1 MAGRISDAS
10 IAAVRERASILDVV
24 GAQVALSP
32 AGSGRLKGLCPF
44 HEEKTPSFS
53 VNPSANLY
61 HCFGCG
67 VGGDIFD
74 FVMRLD
80 NLQFGEAVEHL
91 ARGAGVTLAYEGGT
105 SGGRREGGGRRQ
117 RLVEANAAA
126 ADYYVGQLRTAEAQT
141 GREFLLER
149 GFDASAA
156 ERFGIGYAPGGWDSL
171 TRHLRGC
178 DFTVEELTEAGL
190 SRPGSKGSPI
200 DRFHRRL
207 LWPIRDVGGDVVGF
221 GARRLHDDDPI
232 AAKYLNTPE
241 TPLFKKSTLLY
252 GADLARR
259 AIGQRDQVVV
269 VEGYTDVMAC
279 HLAGVETAVATCGTA
294 FGSDHVRLLRRM
306 LHDQD
311 EHRAEVVFTFDGDAA
326 GRAAARKALQFEQRF
341 VSQTYVAV
349 DGAGRDPCELRQAG
363 GDAAVRELVAR
374 RVPLVEFAIRSALD
388 GVDLDSAEGRSA
400 GLHACAPLVAGIK
413 DWALRGEYARRLSG
427 WLGMES
433 PEPVVAEVR
442 RLADAVDTTG
452 GGSGGGGSG
461 AKGGSAAGGSAA
473 GEPGSNGSTSEARPL
488 RPRRPVSGAEAAAL
502 TVEREALKGAL
513 QCAAVAGPMFDATE
527 PEMFLDQAYRG
538 LREAIGQAGGTSA
551 ATSIPAWVAAVSD
564 AAPDNSVR
572 SLVTSLAVEPLQYEG
587 DIEQRYVSSVV
598 MSVHERHVTRRVA
611 EVKSRLQR
619 TNPES
624 ETEAYNRLFNELI
637 VLEQRKRE
645 LRTQLD
651 GAA

>member
-1 MAGRISDAS
+1 VAGRISDAS
-10 IAAVRERASILDVV
+10 IAAVRERASIVDVV
-24 GAQVALSP
+24 GAQVALRP
-32 AGSGRLKGLCPF
+32 AGGGRLKGLCPF
-44 HEEKTPSFS
+44 HDEKTPSFS

-80 NLQFGEAVEHL
+80 NLQFGEAVERL
-91 ARGAGVTLAYEGGT
+91 AAAAGVTLAYEGGT
-105 SGGRREGGGRRQ
+105 SGGRRESGRRQ

-126 ADYYVGQLRTAEAQT
+126 AAFYAAQLSTAEAQT

-149 GFDASAA
+149 GFDAVAA
-156 ERFGIGYAPGGWDSL
+156 ERFGIGYAPGGWDAL
-171 TRHLRGC
+171 TRHLRAA

-190 SRPGSKGSPI
+190 SRPGSRGTPI

-294 FGSDHVRLLRRM
+294 FGTDHVRLLRRM

-311 EHRAEVVFTFDGDAA
+311 EHIAEVVFTFDGDAA

-349 DGAGRDPCELRQAG
+349 DEGGRDPCELRQAG
-363 GDAAVRELVAR
+363 GDAAVRELIAR
-374 RVPLVEFAIRSALD
+374 RVPLVEFAIRATLD
-388 GVDLDSAEGRSA
+388 GVDLDSAEGRIA
-400 GLHACAPLVAGIK
+400 ALHAAAPLVAGIK
-413 DWALRGEYARRLSG
+413 DWALRTEYARRLSG

-433 PEPVVAEVR
+433 PEPVIAEVR
-442 RLADAVDTTG
+442 RLVDP
-452 GGSGGGGSG
+452 
-461 AKGGSAAGGSAA
+461 AEAAA
-473 GEPGSNGSTSEARPL
+473 GEREGPAAGAARG
-488 RPRRPVSGAEAAAL
+488 RRPSGPDAAAL
-502 TVEREALKGAL
+502 TVEREALKAAL
-513 QCAAVAGPMFDATE
+513 QRPALAGPPFEATEPAMFLDPAHQRVRAAVAK
-527 PEMFLDQAYRG
+527 
-538 LREAIGQAGGTSA
+538 AGGTGA
-551 ATSIPAWVAAVSD
+551 AGGMPGVAEWVAAVSEAAADD
-564 AAPDNSVR
+564 AVR
-572 SLVTSLAVEPLQYEG
+572 SLVTSFAVEPLQYEG
-587 DIEQRYVSSVV
+587 DTGQRYITWVVSSL
-598 MSVHERHVTRRVA
+598 HERHLTRRVA
-611 EVKSRLQR
+611 ELKSRLQR

-624 ETEAYNRLFNELI
+624 ERPAYNRLFNELI
-637 VLEQRKRE
+637 ELEQRKRE
-645 LRTQLD
+645 LR
-651 GAA
+651 GALEGPL

>member
-1 MAGRISDAS
+1 LAGRISDAS

-24 GAQVALSP
+24 GAQVALRP

-91 ARGAGVTLAYEGGT
+91 ARSAGVTLAYEGGT
-105 SGGRREGGGRRQ
+105 SGGRREGGRRQ
-117 RLVEANAAA
+117 RLVDANAAA
-126 ADYYVGQLRTAEAQT
+126 AEYYAGQLGTAEAQT

-149 GFDASAA
+149 GFDAAAA

-171 TRHLRGC
+171 TRHLRGR

-279 HLAGVETAVATCGTA
+279 HLSGVETAVATCGTA

-349 DGAGRDPCELRQAG
+349 DDAGRDPCELRQAG

-374 RVPLVEFAIRSALD
+374 RVPLVEFAIRSTLD

-400 GLHACAPLVAGIK
+400 GLHASAPLVAGIK

-433 PEPVVAEVR
+433 PEPVIAEVR
-442 RLADAVDTTG
+442 RLADAADAG
-452 GGSGGGGSG
+452 GGSSG
-461 AKGGSAAGGSAA
+461 
-473 GEPGSNGSTSEARPL
+473 PPDSNGSTSEGRPV

-513 QCAAVAGPMFDATE
+513 QCPAVAGPMFDATE
-527 PEMFLDQAYRG
+527 PAMFLDPAHRG
-538 LREAIGQAGGTSA
+538 LREAISRAGGTST
-551 ATSIPAWVAAVSD
+551 ATSVPAWVAAVSE
-564 AAPDNSVR
+564 AAADDSVR
-572 SLVTSLAVEPLQYEG
+572 SLVTSLAVQPLQYEG
-587 DIEQRYVSSVV
+587 DTEHRYVSSVV
-598 MSVHERHVTRRVA
+598 VSVHERDVTRRVA

-651 GAA
+651 GAG

>member
-1 MAGRISDAS
+1 LAGRISDAS

-24 GAQVALSP
+24 GAQVALRP

-91 ARGAGVTLAYEGGT
+91 ARSAGVTLAYEGGT
-105 SGGRREGGGRRQ
+105 SGGRREGGRRQ
-117 RLVEANAAA
+117 RLVDANAAA
-126 ADYYVGQLRTAEAQT
+126 AEYYAGQLGTAEAQT

-149 GFDASAA
+149 GFDAAAA

-171 TRHLRGC
+171 TRHLRGR

-279 HLAGVETAVATCGTA
+279 HLSGVETAVATCGTA

-349 DGAGRDPCELRQAG
+349 DDAGRDPCELRQAG

-374 RVPLVEFAIRSALD
+374 RVPLVEFAIRSTLD

-400 GLHACAPLVAGIK
+400 GLHASAPLVAGIK

-433 PEPVVAEVR
+433 PEPVIAEVR
-442 RLADAVDTTG
+442 RLAEAADAG
-452 GGSGGGGSG
+452 GGSSG
-461 AKGGSAAGGSAA
+461 
-473 GEPGSNGSTSEARPL
+473 PPDNNGSTSEARPV
-488 RPRRPVSGAEAAAL
+488 RPRRPASGAEAAAL

-513 QCAAVAGPMFDATE
+513 QCPAVAGPMFDATE
-527 PEMFLDQAYRG
+527 PAMFLDPAHRG
-538 LREAIGQAGGTSA
+538 LREAISRAGGTST
-551 ATSIPAWVAAVSD
+551 ATSVPAWVAAVSE
-564 AAPDNSVR
+564 AAADDSVR
-572 SLVTSLAVEPLQYEG
+572 SLVTSLAVQPLQYEG
-587 DIEQRYVSSVV
+587 DTEHRYVSSVV
-598 MSVHERHVTRRVA
+598 VSVHERDVTRRVA

-651 GAA
+651 GAG

>member
-1 MAGRISDAS
+1 LAGRISDAS

-24 GAQVALSP
+24 GAQVALRP

-91 ARGAGVTLAYEGGT
+91 ARSAGVTLAYEGGT
-105 SGGRREGGGRRQ
+105 SGGRREGGRRQ
-117 RLVEANAAA
+117 RLVDANAAA
-126 ADYYVGQLRTAEAQT
+126 AEYYTGQLGTAEAQT

-149 GFDASAA
+149 GFDAAAA

-171 TRHLRGC
+171 TRHLRGR

-279 HLAGVETAVATCGTA
+279 HLSGVETAVATCGTA

-349 DGAGRDPCELRQAG
+349 DDAGRDPCELRQAG

-374 RVPLVEFAIRSALD
+374 RVPLVEFAIRSTLD

-400 GLHACAPLVAGIK
+400 GLHASAPLVAGIK

-433 PEPVVAEVR
+433 PEPVIAEVR
-442 RLADAVDTTG
+442 RLAEAAD
-452 GGSGGGGSG
+452 
-461 AKGGSAAGGSAA
+461 AGGSSS
-473 GEPGSNGSTSEARPL
+473 GPPDSNGSTSEARPV
-488 RPRRPVSGAEAAAL
+488 RTRRPVSGAEAAAL

-513 QCAAVAGPMFDATE
+513 QCPAVAGPMFDATE
-527 PEMFLDQAYRG
+527 PAMFLDPAHRG
-538 LREAIGQAGGTSA
+538 LREAISRAGGTST
-551 ATSIPAWVAAVSD
+551 ATSVPAWVAAVSE
-564 AAPDNSVR
+564 AAADDSVR
-572 SLVTSLAVEPLQYEG
+572 SLVTSLAVQPLQYEG
-587 DIEQRYVSSVV
+587 DTEHRYVSSVV
-598 MSVHERHVTRRVA
+598 VSVHEREVTRRVA

-619 TNPES
+619 TNPEL

-651 GAA
+651 GAG

>member
-24 GAQVALSP
+24 GAQVALRP

-91 ARGAGVTLAYEGGT
+91 ARSAGVTLAYEGGT
-105 SGGRREGGGRRQ
+105 SGGRREGGRRQ
-117 RLVEANAAA
+117 RLVDANAAA
-126 ADYYVGQLRTAEAQT
+126 AEYYAGQLGTAEAQT

-149 GFDASAA
+149 GFDAAAA

-171 TRHLRGC
+171 TRHLRGR

-279 HLAGVETAVATCGTA
+279 HLSGVETAVATCGTA

-349 DGAGRDPCELRQAG
+349 DDAGRDPCELRQAE

-374 RVPLVEFAIRSALD
+374 RVPLVEFAIRSTLD

-400 GLHACAPLVAGIK
+400 GLHASAPLVAGIK

-433 PEPVVAEVR
+433 PEPVIAEVR
-442 RLADAVDTTG
+442 RLAEAADAG
-452 GGSGGGGSG
+452 GGSSG
-461 AKGGSAAGGSAA
+461 
-473 GEPGSNGSTSEARPL
+473 PPDNNGSTSEARPV
-488 RPRRPVSGAEAAAL
+488 RPRRPASGAEAAAL

-513 QCAAVAGPMFDATE
+513 QCPAVAGPMFDATE
-527 PEMFLDQAYRG
+527 PAMFLDPAHRG
-538 LREAIGQAGGTSA
+538 LREAISRAGGTST
-551 ATSIPAWVAAVSD
+551 ATSVPAWVAAVSE
-564 AAPDNSVR
+564 AAADDSVR
-572 SLVTSLAVEPLQYEG
+572 SLVTSLAVQPLQYEG
-587 DIEQRYVSSVV
+587 DTEHRYVSSVV
-598 MSVHERHVTRRVA
+598 VSVHERDVTRRVA

-651 GAA
+651 GAG

>member
-24 GAQVALSP
+24 GAQVALRP

-91 ARGAGVTLAYEGGT
+91 ARSAGVTLAYEGGT
-105 SGGRREGGGRRQ
+105 SGGRREGGRRQ
-117 RLVEANAAA
+117 RLVDANAAA
-126 ADYYVGQLRTAEAQT
+126 AEYYAGQLGTAEAQT

-149 GFDASAA
+149 GFDAAAA

-171 TRHLRGC
+171 TRHLRGR

-279 HLAGVETAVATCGTA
+279 HLSGVETAVATCGTA

-349 DGAGRDPCELRQAG
+349 DDAGRDPCELRQAG

-374 RVPLVEFAIRSALD
+374 RVPLVEFAIRSTLE

-400 GLHACAPLVAGIK
+400 GLHASAPLVAGIK

-433 PEPVVAEVR
+433 PEPVIAEVR
-442 RLADAVDTTG
+442 RLADAADAG
-452 GGSGGGGSG
+452 GGSSG
-461 AKGGSAAGGSAA
+461 
-473 GEPGSNGSTSEARPL
+473 PPDSNGSTSEGRPV

-513 QCAAVAGPMFDATE
+513 QCPAVAGPMFDATE
-527 PEMFLDQAYRG
+527 PAMFLDPAHRG
-538 LREAIGQAGGTSA
+538 LREAISRAGGTST
-551 ATSIPAWVAAVSD
+551 ATSVPAWVAAVSE
-564 AAPDNSVR
+564 AAADDSVR
-572 SLVTSLAVEPLQYEG
+572 SLVTSLAVQPLQYEG
-587 DIEQRYVSSVV
+587 DTEHRYVSSVV
-598 MSVHERHVTRRVA
+598 VSVHERDVTRRVA

-651 GAA
+651 GAG

>member
-1 MAGRISDAS
+1 LAGRISDAS

-24 GAQVALSP
+24 GAQVALRP

-91 ARGAGVTLAYEGGT
+91 ARSAGVTLAYEGGT
-105 SGGRREGGGRRQ
+105 SGGRREGGRRQ
-117 RLVEANAAA
+117 RLVDANAAA
-126 ADYYVGQLRTAEAQT
+126 AEYYAGQLGTAEAQT

-149 GFDASAA
+149 GFDAAAA

-171 TRHLRGC
+171 TRHLRGR

-279 HLAGVETAVATCGTA
+279 HLSGVETAVATCGTA

-349 DGAGRDPCELRQAG
+349 DDAGRDPCELRQAG

-374 RVPLVEFAIRSALD
+374 RVPLVEFAIRSTLD

-400 GLHACAPLVAGIK
+400 GLHASAPLVAGIK

-433 PEPVVAEVR
+433 PEPVIAEVR
-442 RLADAVDTTG
+442 RLADAADAG
-452 GGSGGGGSG
+452 GGSSG
-461 AKGGSAAGGSAA
+461 
-473 GEPGSNGSTSEARPL
+473 PPDSNGSTIEGRPV
-488 RPRRPVSGAEAAAL
+488 RPRRPASGAEAAAL

-513 QCAAVAGPMFDATE
+513 QCPAVAGPMFDATE
-527 PEMFLDQAYRG
+527 PAMFLDPAHRG
-538 LREAIGQAGGTSA
+538 LREAISRAGGTST
-551 ATSIPAWVAAVSD
+551 ATGVPAWVAAVSE
-564 AAPDNSVR
+564 AAADDSVR
-572 SLVTSLAVEPLQYEG
+572 SLVTSLAVQPLQYEG
-587 DIEQRYVSSVV
+587 DTEHRYVSSVV
-598 MSVHERHVTRRVA
+598 VSVHERDVTRRVA

-651 GAA
+651 GAG

>member
-24 GAQVALSP
+24 GAQVALRP

-91 ARGAGVTLAYEGGT
+91 ARSAGVTLAYEGGT
-105 SGGRREGGGRRQ
+105 SGGRREGGRRQ
-117 RLVEANAAA
+117 RLVDANAAA
-126 ADYYVGQLRTAEAQT
+126 AEYYAGQLGTAEAQT

-149 GFDASAA
+149 GFDAAAA

-171 TRHLRGC
+171 TRHLRGR

-279 HLAGVETAVATCGTA
+279 HLSGVETAVATCGTA

-349 DGAGRDPCELRQAG
+349 DDAGRDPCELRQAG

-374 RVPLVEFAIRSALD
+374 RVPLVEFAIRSTLD

-400 GLHACAPLVAGIK
+400 GLHASAPLVAGIK

-433 PEPVVAEVR
+433 PEPVIAEVR
-442 RLADAVDTTG
+442 RLADAADAG
-452 GGSGGGGSG
+452 GGSSG
-461 AKGGSAAGGSAA
+461 
-473 GEPGSNGSTSEARPL
+473 PPDSNGSTSEGRPV

-513 QCAAVAGPMFDATE
+513 QCPAVAGPMFDATE
-527 PEMFLDQAYRG
+527 PAMFLDPAHRG
-538 LREAIGQAGGTSA
+538 LREAISRAGGTST
-551 ATSIPAWVAAVSD
+551 ATSVPAWVAAVSE
-564 AAPDNSVR
+564 AAADDSVR
-572 SLVTSLAVEPLQYEG
+572 SLVTSLAVQPLQYEG
-587 DIEQRYVSSVV
+587 DTEHRYVSSVV
-598 MSVHERHVTRRVA
+598 VSVHERDVTRRVA

-651 GAA
+651 GAG

>member
-1 MAGRISDAS
+1 LAGRISDAS

-24 GAQVALSP
+24 GAQVALRP

-91 ARGAGVTLAYEGGT
+91 ARSAGVTLAYEGGT
-105 SGGRREGGGRRQ
+105 SGGRREGGRRQ
-117 RLVEANAAA
+117 RLVDANAAA
-126 ADYYVGQLRTAEAQT
+126 AEYYAGQLGTAEAQT

-149 GFDASAA
+149 GFDAAAA

-171 TRHLRGC
+171 TRHLRGR

-279 HLAGVETAVATCGTA
+279 HLSGVETAVATCGTA

-349 DGAGRDPCELRQAG
+349 DDAGRDPCELRQAG

-374 RVPLVEFAIRSALD
+374 RVPLVEFAIRSTLE

-400 GLHACAPLVAGIK
+400 GLHASAPLVAGIK

-433 PEPVVAEVR
+433 PEPVIAEVR
-442 RLADAVDTTG
+442 RLADAADAG
-452 GGSGGGGSG
+452 GGSSG
-461 AKGGSAAGGSAA
+461 
-473 GEPGSNGSTSEARPL
+473 PPDSNGSTSEGRPV

-513 QCAAVAGPMFDATE
+513 QCPAVAGPMFDATE
-527 PEMFLDQAYRG
+527 PAMFLDPAHRG
-538 LREAIGQAGGTSA
+538 LREAISRAGGTST
-551 ATSIPAWVAAVSD
+551 ATSVPAWVAAVSE
-564 AAPDNSVR
+564 AAADDSVR
-572 SLVTSLAVEPLQYEG
+572 SLVTSLAVQPLQYEG
-587 DIEQRYVSSVV
+587 DTEHRYVSSVV
-598 MSVHERHVTRRVA
+598 VSVHERDVTRRVA

-651 GAA
+651 GAG

>member
-24 GAQVALSP
+24 GAQVALRP

-91 ARGAGVTLAYEGGT
+91 ARSAGVTLAYEGGT
-105 SGGRREGGGRRQ
+105 SGGRREGGRRQ
-117 RLVEANAAA
+117 RLVDANAAA
-126 ADYYVGQLRTAEAQT
+126 AEYYAGQLGTAEAQT

-149 GFDASAA
+149 GFDAAAA

-171 TRHLRGC
+171 TRHLRGR

-279 HLAGVETAVATCGTA
+279 HLSGVETAVATCGTA

-349 DGAGRDPCELRQAG
+349 DDAGRDPCELRQAG

-374 RVPLVEFAIRSALD
+374 RVPLVEFAIRSTLD

-400 GLHACAPLVAGIK
+400 GLHASAPLVAGIK

-433 PEPVVAEVR
+433 PEPVIAEVR
-442 RLADAVDTTG
+442 RLADAADAG
-452 GGSGGGGSG
+452 GGSSG
-461 AKGGSAAGGSAA
+461 
-473 GEPGSNGSTSEARPL
+473 PPDNNGSTSEARPV
-488 RPRRPVSGAEAAAL
+488 RPRRPASGAEAAAL

-513 QCAAVAGPMFDATE
+513 QCPAVAGPMFDATE
-527 PEMFLDQAYRG
+527 PAMFLDPAHRG
-538 LREAIGQAGGTSA
+538 LREAISRAGGTST
-551 ATSIPAWVAAVSD
+551 ATSVPAWVAAVSE
-564 AAPDNSVR
+564 AAADDSVR
-572 SLVTSLAVEPLQYEG
+572 SLVTSLAVQPLQYEG
-587 DIEQRYVSSVV
+587 DTEHRYVSSVV
-598 MSVHERHVTRRVA
+598 VSVHERDVTRRVA

-651 GAA
+651 GAG

>member
-24 GAQVALSP
+24 GAQVALRP

-61 HCFGCG
+61 KCFGCG

-91 ARGAGVTLAYEGGT
+91 ARSAGVTLAYEGGT
-105 SGGRREGGGRRQ
+105 SGGRREGGRRQ
-117 RLVEANAAA
+117 RLVDANAAA
-126 ADYYVGQLRTAEAQT
+126 AEYYAGQLGTAEAQT

-149 GFDASAA
+149 GFDAAAA

-171 TRHLRGC
+171 TRHLRGR

-207 LWPIRDVGGDVVGF
+207 LWPIREVGGDVVGF

-279 HLAGVETAVATCGTA
+279 HLSGVETAVATCGTA

-349 DGAGRDPCELRQAG
+349 DDAGRDPCELRQAG

-374 RVPLVEFAIRSALD
+374 RVPLVEFAIRSTLD

-400 GLHACAPLVAGIK
+400 GLHASAPLVAGIK

-433 PEPVVAEVR
+433 PEPVIAEVR
-442 RLADAVDTTG
+442 RLAEAADAG
-452 GGSGGGGSG
+452 GGSSG
-461 AKGGSAAGGSAA
+461 
-473 GEPGSNGSTSEARPL
+473 PPVSNGSTSEARPV
-488 RPRRPVSGAEAAAL
+488 RPSRPAGGAEAAAL

-513 QCAAVAGPMFDATE
+513 QCPALAGPMFDATE
-527 PEMFLDQAYRG
+527 PAMFLDPAHRG
-538 LREAIGQAGGTSA
+538 LREAISRAGGTST
-551 ATSIPAWVAAVSD
+551 ATSVPAWVAAVSE
-564 AAPDNSVR
+564 AAADDSVR
-572 SLVTSLAVEPLQYEG
+572 SLVTSLAVQPLQYEG
-587 DIEQRYVSSVV
+587 DTEHRYVGSVV
-598 MSVHERHVTRRVA
+598 ASVHERDVTRRVA

-619 TNPES
+619 TNPETQ
-624 ETEAYNRLFNELI
+624 TEAYNRLFNELI

-651 GAA
+651 GAG

>member
-24 GAQVALSP
+24 GAQVALRP

-91 ARGAGVTLAYEGGT
+91 ARSAGVTLAYEGGT
-105 SGGRREGGGRRQ
+105 SGGRREGGRRQ
-117 RLVEANAAA
+117 RLVDANAAA
-126 ADYYVGQLRTAEAQT
+126 AEYYTGQLGTAEAQT

-149 GFDASAA
+149 GFDAAAA

-171 TRHLRGC
+171 TRHLRGR

-279 HLAGVETAVATCGTA
+279 HLSGVETAVATCGTA

-349 DGAGRDPCELRQAG
+349 DDAGRDPCELRQAG

-374 RVPLVEFAIRSALD
+374 RVPLVEFAIRSTLD

-400 GLHACAPLVAGIK
+400 GLHASAPLVAGIK

-433 PEPVVAEVR
+433 PEPVIAEVR
-442 RLADAVDTTG
+442 RLAEAAD
-452 GGSGGGGSG
+452 
-461 AKGGSAAGGSAA
+461 AGGSSS
-473 GEPGSNGSTSEARPL
+473 GPPDSNGSTSEARPV
-488 RPRRPVSGAEAAAL
+488 RTRRPVSGAEAAAL

-513 QCAAVAGPMFDATE
+513 QCPAVAGPMFDATE
-527 PEMFLDQAYRG
+527 PAMFLDPAHRG
-538 LREAIGQAGGTSA
+538 LREAISRAGGTST
-551 ATSIPAWVAAVSD
+551 ATSVPAWVAAVSE
-564 AAPDNSVR
+564 AAADDSVR
-572 SLVTSLAVEPLQYEG
+572 SLVTSLAVQPLQYEG
-587 DIEQRYVSSVV
+587 DTEHRYVSSVV
-598 MSVHERHVTRRVA
+598 VSVHEREVTRRVA

-619 TNPES
+619 TNPEL

-651 GAA
+651 GAG

>member
-24 GAQVALSP
+24 GAQVALRP

-91 ARGAGVTLAYEGGT
+91 ARSAGVTLAYEGGT
-105 SGGRREGGGRRQ
+105 SGGRREGGRRQ
-117 RLVEANAAA
+117 RLVDANAAA
-126 ADYYVGQLRTAEAQT
+126 AEYYAGQLGTAEAQT

-149 GFDASAA
+149 GFDAAAA

-171 TRHLRGC
+171 TRHLRGR

-279 HLAGVETAVATCGTA
+279 HLSGVETAVATCGTA

-349 DGAGRDPCELRQAG
+349 DDAGRDPCELRQAG

-374 RVPLVEFAIRSALD
+374 RVPLVEFAIRSTLE

-400 GLHACAPLVAGIK
+400 GLHASAPLVAGIK

-433 PEPVVAEVR
+433 PEPVIAEVR
-442 RLADAVDTTG
+442 RLADAADAG
-452 GGSGGGGSG
+452 GGSSG
-461 AKGGSAAGGSAA
+461 
-473 GEPGSNGSTSEARPL
+473 PPDSNGSTSEGRPV

-513 QCAAVAGPMFDATE
+513 QCPAVAGPMFDATE
-527 PEMFLDQAYRG
+527 PAMFLDPAHRG
-538 LREAIGQAGGTSA
+538 LREAISRAGGTST
-551 ATSIPAWVAAVSD
+551 ATSVPAWVAAVSE
-564 AAPDNSVR
+564 AAADDSVR
-572 SLVTSLAVEPLQYEG
+572 SLVTSLAVQPLQYEG
-587 DIEQRYVSSVV
+587 DTEHRYVSSVV
-598 MSVHERHVTRRVA
+598 VSVHERDVTRRGA

-651 GAA
+651 GAG

>member
-1 MAGRISDAS
+1 LAGRISDAS

-24 GAQVALSP
+24 GAQVALRP

-91 ARGAGVTLAYEGGT
+91 ARSAGVTLAYEGGT
-105 SGGRREGGGRRQ
+105 SGGRREGGRRQ
-117 RLVEANAAA
+117 RLVDANAAA
-126 ADYYVGQLRTAEAQT
+126 AEYYAGQLGTAEAQT

-149 GFDASAA
+149 GFDAAAA

-171 TRHLRGC
+171 TRHLRGR

-279 HLAGVETAVATCGTA
+279 HLSGVETAVATCGTA

-349 DGAGRDPCELRQAG
+349 DDAGRDPCELRQAE

-374 RVPLVEFAIRSALD
+374 RVPLVEFAIRSTLD

-400 GLHACAPLVAGIK
+400 GLHASAPLVAGIK

-433 PEPVVAEVR
+433 PEPVIAEVR
-442 RLADAVDTTG
+442 RLAEAADAG
-452 GGSGGGGSG
+452 GGSSG
-461 AKGGSAAGGSAA
+461 
-473 GEPGSNGSTSEARPL
+473 PPDNNGSTSEARPV
-488 RPRRPVSGAEAAAL
+488 RPRRPASGAEAAAL

-513 QCAAVAGPMFDATE
+513 QCPAVAGPMFDATE
-527 PEMFLDQAYRG
+527 PAMFLDPAHRG
-538 LREAIGQAGGTSA
+538 LREAISRAGGTST
-551 ATSIPAWVAAVSD
+551 ATSVPAWVAAVSE
-564 AAPDNSVR
+564 AAADDSVR
-572 SLVTSLAVEPLQYEG
+572 SLVTSLAVQPLQYEG
-587 DIEQRYVSSVV
+587 DTEHRYVSSVV
-598 MSVHERHVTRRVA
+598 VSVHERDVTRRVA

-651 GAA
+651 GAG

>member
-1 MAGRISDAS
+1 LAGRISDAS

-24 GAQVALSP
+24 GAQVALRP

-91 ARGAGVTLAYEGGT
+91 ARSAGVTLAYEGGT
-105 SGGRREGGGRRQ
+105 SGGRREGGRRQ
-117 RLVEANAAA
+117 RLVDANAAA
-126 ADYYVGQLRTAEAQT
+126 AEYYTGQLGTAEAQT

-149 GFDASAA
+149 GFDAAAA

-171 TRHLRGC
+171 TRHLRGR

-279 HLAGVETAVATCGTA
+279 HLSGVETAVATCGTA

-311 EHRAEVVFTFDGDAA
+311 EHRAEVVFTFDGDDA

-349 DGAGRDPCELRQAG
+349 DDAGRDPCELRQAG

-374 RVPLVEFAIRSALD
+374 RVPLVEFAIRSTLD

-400 GLHACAPLVAGIK
+400 GLHASAPLVAGIK

-433 PEPVVAEVR
+433 PEPVIAEVR
-442 RLADAVDTTG
+442 RLAEAAD
-452 GGSGGGGSG
+452 
-461 AKGGSAAGGSAA
+461 AGGSSS
-473 GEPGSNGSTSEARPL
+473 GPPDSNGSTSEARPV
-488 RPRRPVSGAEAAAL
+488 RTRRPVSGAEAAAL

-513 QCAAVAGPMFDATE
+513 QCPAVAGPMFDATE
-527 PEMFLDQAYRG
+527 PAMFLDPAHRG
-538 LREAIGQAGGTSA
+538 LREAISRAGGTST
-551 ATSIPAWVAAVSD
+551 ATSVPAWVAAVSE
-564 AAPDNSVR
+564 AAADDSVR
-572 SLVTSLAVEPLQYEG
+572 SLVTSLAVQPLQYEG
-587 DIEQRYVSSVV
+587 DTEHRYVSSVV
-598 MSVHERHVTRRVA
+598 VSVHEREVTRRVA

-651 GAA
+651 GAG

>member
-24 GAQVALSP
+24 GAQVALRP

-91 ARGAGVTLAYEGGT
+91 ARSAGVTLAYEGGT
-105 SGGRREGGGRRQ
+105 SGGRREGGRRQ
-117 RLVEANAAA
+117 RLVDANAAA
-126 ADYYVGQLRTAEAQT
+126 AEYYAGQLGTAEAQT

-149 GFDASAA
+149 GFDAAAA

-171 TRHLRGC
+171 TRHLRGR

-279 HLAGVETAVATCGTA
+279 HLSGVETAVATCGTA

-349 DGAGRDPCELRQAG
+349 DDAGRDPCELRQAE

-374 RVPLVEFAIRSALD
+374 RVPLVEFAIRSTLD

-400 GLHACAPLVAGIK
+400 GLHASAPLVAGIK

-433 PEPVVAEVR
+433 PEPVIAEVR
-442 RLADAVDTTG
+442 RLAEAAD
-452 GGSGGGGSG
+452 
-461 AKGGSAAGGSAA
+461 AGGSSS
-473 GEPGSNGSTSEARPL
+473 GPPDSNGSTSEGRPV

-513 QCAAVAGPMFDATE
+513 QCPAVAGPMFDATE
-527 PEMFLDQAYRG
+527 PAMFLDPAHRG
-538 LREAIGQAGGTSA
+538 LREAISRAGGTST
-551 ATSIPAWVAAVSD
+551 ATSVPAWVAAVSE
-564 AAPDNSVR
+564 AAADDSVR
-572 SLVTSLAVEPLQYEG
+572 SLVSSLAVQPLQYEG
-587 DIEQRYVSSVV
+587 DTEHRYVSSVV
-598 MSVHERHVTRRVA
+598 VSVHERDVTRRVA

-651 GAA
+651 GAG

>member
-24 GAQVALSP
+24 GAQVALRP

-91 ARGAGVTLAYEGGT
+91 ARSAGVTLAYEGGT
-105 SGGRREGGGRRQ
+105 SGGRREGGRRQ
-117 RLVEANAAA
+117 RLVDANAAA
-126 ADYYVGQLRTAEAQT
+126 AEYYAGQLGTAEAQT

-149 GFDASAA
+149 GFDAAAA

-171 TRHLRGC
+171 TRHLRGR

-279 HLAGVETAVATCGTA
+279 HLSGVETAVATCGTA

-349 DGAGRDPCELRQAG
+349 DDAGRDPCELRQAG

-374 RVPLVEFAIRSALD
+374 RVPLVEFAIRSTLD

-400 GLHACAPLVAGIK
+400 GLHASAPLVAGIK

-433 PEPVVAEVR
+433 PEPVIAEVR
-442 RLADAVDTTG
+442 RLAEAADAG
-452 GGSGGGGSG
+452 GGSSG
-461 AKGGSAAGGSAA
+461 
-473 GEPGSNGSTSEARPL
+473 PPDSNGSTSEGRPV

-513 QCAAVAGPMFDATE
+513 QCPAVAGPMFDATE
-527 PEMFLDQAYRG
+527 PAMFLDPAHRG
-538 LREAIGQAGGTSA
+538 LREAISRAGGTST
-551 ATSIPAWVAAVSD
+551 ATSVPAWVAAVSE
-564 AAPDNSVR
+564 AAADDSVR
-572 SLVTSLAVEPLQYEG
+572 SLVTSLAVQPLQYEG
-587 DIEQRYVSSVV
+587 DTEHRYVSSVV
-598 MSVHERHVTRRVA
+598 VSVHERDVTRRVA

-651 GAA
+651 GAG